1 MSTNKFF
8 FAGAGGQG
16 ILLMGQM
23 LAYGGMY
30 DNKEVTFMPSY
41 GPEMRGGTANC
52 TVIVS
57 DEKINCPMIY
67 EADTVIAMN
76 QPSLQ
81 SFERLVKPGGN
92 LFINQSLV
100 QTEPIRS
107 DISIY
112 KVPCSELANELGNT
126 KAANMVM
133 FGAILSATKILSEEA
148 IEYVLQKVFSGK
160 KAKHLDLN
168 RRAIKAF
175 KCE

>member
-1 MSTNKFF
+1 
-8 FAGAGGQG
+8 
-16 ILLMGQM
+16 
-23 LAYGGMY
+23 
-30 DNKEVTFMPSY
+30 
-41 GPEMRGGTANC
+41 
-52 TVIVS
+52 
-57 DEKINCPMIY
+57 MIY

-92 LFINQSLV
+92 LFINRSLV